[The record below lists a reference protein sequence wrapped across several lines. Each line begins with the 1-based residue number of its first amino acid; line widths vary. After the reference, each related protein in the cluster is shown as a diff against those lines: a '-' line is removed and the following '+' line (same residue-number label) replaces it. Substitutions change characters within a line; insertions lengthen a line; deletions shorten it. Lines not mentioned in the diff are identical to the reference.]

1 MKRLNK
7 IDMSKKILATALTVG
22 LAMNML
28 ATSTSAEQLS
38 DMDKEFV
45 VVYKNNS
52 GKDAV
57 IKGSKKVKTQF
68 KSINAVAVKASP
80 NAMKALEKNPNIAS
94 VEENIKFSLV
104 SNKNVVQVLNKL
116 EAKSTGTTVP
126 AEESQWDIQ
135 AMKVS
140 NAWNEG
146 LTGKGIKVAVI
157 DSGVANHPDLL
168 IKGGVSTVDYTTSYN
183 DDNGHGTHVAGSIGA
198 KRDGKG
204 LVGVAPDADLYAVK
218 VMDQDGSG
226 YLIDIL
232 EGLDWSIAN
241 KMDVVNMSLGTSA
254 DSKAFGDMVAKAQ
267 NNGIVLV
274 AANGNDGVGT
284 PVNYP
289 AKYNEVIAV
298 SAVDQSLKIGSFSS
312 SGIETE
318 FSAPGVAVVSTY
330 LNGSYARLDGTSMAS
345 PHVAGFVA
353 LLKQKSPT
361 MTNAQLRTDL
371 QKYTTDLGDAGRDS
385 LFGYG
390 FLTYESVK
398 APTEPPAPVADTTAP
413 GEVSGEK
420 VVNVTTGSVTL
431 SWVNPID
438 PDFAKTNLYLN
449 GQLLGSVDSTSTG
462 VTISGL
468 NASTSYTVT
477 LKTVDQIGNESVGR
491 TVTVMTPKVADTT
504 PPAVVKNVKLTATTS
519 TSASFSWTNPTDADF
534 AKTNI
539 YLNGRLIGS
548 VAKGTQA
555 ANVTGLTR
563 NTSYTVT
570 FKTVDTT
577 GNESAGV
584 SLKFTTKR

>member
-1 MKRLNK
+1 MKELYNK
-7 IDMSKKILATALTVG
+7 GKSQKIIATALTLG
-22 LAMNML
+22 FAMNML
-28 ATSTSAEQLS
+28 VPFASAEELI
-38 DMDKEFV
+38 DTEKEYV

-57 IKGSKKVKTQF
+57 IRGSKKVKTQF

-104 SNKNVVQVLNKL
+104 NNKNAVQVLNKV
-116 EAKSTGTTVP
+116 EAKSTGTTIP

-146 LTGKGIKVAVI
+146 LTGKGVKVAVV

-168 IKGGVSTVDYTTSYN
+168 IKGGVSTVDYTTSFN

-198 KRDGKG
+198 KRDGRG

-232 EGLDWSIAN
+232 EGLDWSIVN

-254 DSKAFGDMVAKAQ
+254 DSKAFHDMVAKAQ
-267 NNGIVLV
+267 INGIVLI

-284 PVNYP
+284 PVNFP

-298 SAVDQSLKIGSFSS
+298 SAVDQSLQIGSFSS
-312 SGIETE
+312 TGVETE
-318 FSAPGVAVVSTY
+318 FSSPGVAIVSTY

-353 LLKQKSPT
+353 LLKQKNPT
-361 MTNAQLRTDL
+361 MTNAQLRAEL
-371 QKYTTDLGDAGRDS
+371 QKYATDLGDAGRDS

-398 APTEPPAPVADTTAP
+398 APTVPPAPVVDTTAP
-413 GEVSGEK
+413 A
-420 VVNVTTGSVTL
+420 VVN
-431 SWVNPID
+431 
-438 PDFAKTNLYLN
+438 
-449 GQLLGSVDSTSTG
+449 
-462 VTISGL
+462 
-468 NASTSYTVT
+468 
-477 LKTVDQIGNESVGR
+477 
-491 TVTVMTPKVADTT
+491 
-504 PPAVVKNVKLTATTS
+504 NVKLTATTY

-539 YLNGRLIGS
+539 YLNGRLLGS
-548 VAKGTQA
+548 VDKGTQA
-555 ANVTGLTR
+555 VNVTGLTR
-563 NTSYTVT
+563 NTSYTVM
-570 FKTVDTT
+570 FKTVDIT

>member
-1 MKRLNK
+1 MKELIK
-7 IDMSKKILATALTVG
+7 KGKSKKIFATVLTLG
-22 LAMNML
+22 LAMNVL
-28 ATSTSAEQLS
+28 TPFASAEQLS
-38 DMDKEFV
+38 DTEKEYV
-45 VVYKNNS
+45 VVYKNKS

-57 IKGSKKVKTQF
+57 IKGSRKVKTQF
-68 KSINAVAVKASP
+68 KSINALAVKASP

-94 VEENIKFSLV
+94 VEENITFSLV
-104 SNKNVVQVLNKL
+104 SNKNVVQVLNKV

-146 LTGKGIKVAVI
+146 LTGKGIKVAVV

-232 EGLDWSIAN
+232 EGLDWSIVN

-254 DSKAFGDMVAKAQ
+254 DSTAFRDMVAKAQ
-267 NNGIVLV
+267 TSGIVLV
-274 AANGNDGVGT
+274 GANGNDGVGT

-298 SAVDQSLKIGSFSS
+298 SAVDQYLKIGSFSS
-312 SGIETE
+312 TGVETE
-318 FSAPGVAVVSTY
+318 LSAPGVAIVSTY
-330 LNGSYARLDGTSMAS
+330 LDGSYARLDGTSMAS

-353 LLKQKSPT
+353 LLKQKNPT
-361 MTNAQLRTDL
+361 MTNAQLRAEL
-371 QKYTTDLGDAGRDS
+371 QKHTTDLGDAGRDS
-385 LFGYG
+385 IFGYG
-390 FLTYESVK
+390 FLTYESV
-398 APTEPPAPVADTTAP
+398 APTATPAPVVDTTAP

-420 VVNVTTGSVTL
+420 VVNVTTSSATL

-477 LKTVDQIGNESVGR
+477 LKTVDQTGNESVGR
-491 TVTVMTPKVADTT
+491 NVTATTAKVADTT
-504 PPAVVKNVKLTATTS
+504 APGVVKNVKLTATTS
-519 TSASFSWTNPTDADF
+519 TSASFSWTNPTDTDF

-539 YLNGRLIGS
+539 Y
-548 VAKGTQA
+548 QM
-555 ANVTGLTR
+555 
-563 NTSYTVT
+563 
-570 FKTVDTT
+570 VD
-577 GNESAGV
+577 
-584 SLKFTTKR
+584 